1 MGHQHDELVV
11 AHIGGTGDDVVQQGH
26 VGLIVQ
32 GDGAGHAHVHVGM
45 TAVHGAGEHGGAG
58 LLRHLLGQADGV
70 EAVQA
75 VGAVRAVL
83 LNGAQGQDRH
93 IVDLVGIRD
102 VYGCGVL
109 VKKHRVSLIQLEL
122 RLLLHLSHV
131 SQVLSLFPKCM
142 SFFMI
147 SSRLLT
153 NKINRLCAKT
163 GELFQCLDEHVDF
176 FFGVML
182 IKTNSQC
189 AANDRW

>member
-1 MGHQHDELVV
+1 MGNQQDELVI
-11 AHIGGTGDDVVQQGH
+11 AYIGGTGDDVVNQRH

-32 GDGAGHAHVHVGM
+32 RDGSRHTHVHVGM

-153 NKINRLCAKT
+153 NKINRSCAKT